1 MSDDLKREALA
12 YHAAE
17 PAGKLQ
23 ILPTKPMATQRDL
36 SLAYSPGVAYACTAI
51 ADDPSTAALYTGRAN
66 LVAVISNGT
75 AVLGLG
81 NIGALASKPVMEGKA
96 ALFKKFSGIDVM
108 DIEVDET
115 KVEEFV
121 EAIAR
126 LEPTFG
132 GINLEDISAPACF
145 EIEKRLKARMKIP
158 VFHDDQHGTAIVT
171 AAGILNAL
179 EITGRKIGD
188 AKIACNGA
196 GAAAIACLNLLVSFG
211 VSKDNILVCD
221 RKGVIHAERT
231 DLDQYKGAYAVKT
244 DKRTLADAID
254 GADIFLGLSA
264 KDSVTQDMVKSMA
277 ARPIIFAMA
286 NPDPE
291 IRPELVHAVRDDAIV
306 ATGRSDYP
314 NQVNNVLCFPFI
326 FRGALDCGATE
337 INEAM
342 KRACAVAIAEM
353 ARAEASDVVLAAYG
367 AESLRFGPDYIIP
380 KPFDP
385 RLILEIAPLVA
396 QAAMESGV
404 ATRPIADMAAYRE
417 RLQRFVFRSGLL
429 MKPVF
434 DQAARAP
441 QRVVFAEGEAE
452 RVLHAAQ
459 QAAAL
464 GIAKP
469 LLIGD
474 TGRIEA
480 RVRELGLTMRAGTDF
495 QIVDPQRV
503 DAEAYAADLHQRAGR
518 LGVSGR
524 EALRGVR
531 NDPTVLACLMLAR
544 GEADA
549 AICGSGGRFGHHLK
563 RLEGI
568 LGRKPGVRAL
578 STLSALV
585 LPQGTVFIADAYVN
599 LDPTAEEIA
608 DLAERAA
615 ETMRRMGVV
624 PRAALVSHANF
635 GDRPSASSRKMREAM
650 EILRAREPDFEV
662 DGEMHARRG
671 ARPAAAGAGLWAFVP
686 DGGGEPPGDAERRC
700 GAYRVESAQGSGRRR
715 VGRAD
720 PDGSGAAG
728 AHRVAVGDG
737 AGAVEPHRDCGGGG
751 ADPGAG
757 RGADGG
763 GVNGTSRFRP
773 AGDSGRRNGV
783 GFQRL
788 TAIFP
793 IWNRYGNGMELVVV
807 VKESGL
813 KG

>member
-1 MSDDLKREALA
+1 MSDELKREALA

-36 SLAYSPGVAYACTAI
+36 SLAYSPGVAYACEAI
-51 ADDPSTAALYTGRAN
+51 AEDPATAALYTGRAN

-81 NIGALASKPVMEGKA
+81 NIGALASKPVMEGKG

-108 DIEVDET
+108 DLEVEET

-145 EIEKRLKARMKIP
+145 EIEKKLKARMKIP

-179 EITGRKIGD
+179 EVTGRKIGD
-188 AKIACNGA
+188 VKIACNGA
-196 GAAAIACLNLLVSFG
+196 GAAAIACLDLLVSFG
-211 VSKDNILVCD
+211 ASKDNILVCD
-221 RKGVIHAERT
+221 RKGVIHAGRT

-244 DKRTLADAID
+244 EARSLADAMQ

-277 ARPIIFAMA
+277 PKPIVFAIA

-291 IRPELVHAVRDDAIV
+291 IRPELVHEVRSDAIV

-342 KRACAVAIAEM
+342 KRACAEAIARL
-353 ARAEASDVVLAAYG
+353 ARIEASDVVLAAYG
-367 AESLRFGPDYIIP
+367 ADTLRFGPEYIIP

-385 RLILEIAPLVA
+385 RLIVEVAPIVA
-396 QAAMESGV
+396 QAAMDSGV
-404 ATRPIADMAAYRE
+404 ATRPIEDMDAYRE
-417 RLQRFVFRSGLL
+417 RLQGFVFRSGLL

-434 DQAARAP
+434 DQAARNP
-441 QRVVFAEGEAE
+441 KRVVFAEGETE
-452 RVLHAAQ
+452 RVLHAASQ
-459 QAAAL
+459 VSGL
-464 GIAKP
+464 RIARP
-469 LLIGD
+469 ILIGNAE
-474 TGRIEA
+474 TIAERA
-480 RVRELGLTMRAGTDF
+480 KELRLTVGPDGD
-495 QIVDPQRV
+495 IDVVDPAKI
-503 DAEAYAADLHQRAGR
+503 DAEAYAAILHRRAGR
-518 LGVSGR
+518 AGVNAR

-531 NDPTVLACLMLAR
+531 NDPTILACLMLER

-549 AICGSGGRFGHHLK
+549 AICGVNGRFGHHLS
-563 RLEGI
+563 RVESIIGL
-568 LGRKPGVRAL
+568 RPGVRSLA
-578 STLSALV
+578 TLSALV
-585 LPQGTVFIADAYVN
+585 MPKGTFFIADAYVN
-599 LDPTAEEIA
+599 LDPSAEEIA
-608 DLAERAA
+608 DLTELAA
-615 ETMRRMGVV
+615 ATMLRMGVQ

-650 EILRAREPDFEV
+650 EILRLRSPDFEV
-662 DGEMHARRG
+662 DGEMHAD
-671 ARPAAAGAGLWAFVP
+671 AAL
-686 DGGGEPPGDAERRC
+686 DATLR
-700 GAYRVESAQGSGRRR
+700 
-715 VGRAD
+715 GRAYAH
-720 PDGSGAAG
+720 STLTGAANLFVMPNADA
-728 AHRVAVGDG
+728 AHISLNLLKVLG
-737 AGAVEPHRDCGGGG
+737 GAVPVGPILLG
-751 ADPGAG
+751 ASKPVHIASQSVTV
-757 RGADGG
+757 RGLL
-763 GVNGTSRFRP
+763 N
-773 AGDSGRRNGV
+773 
-783 GFQRL
+783 L
-788 TAIFP
+788 TAIA
-793 IWNRYGNGMELVVV
+793 VV
-807 VKESGL
+807 EAQSDSQEERRL
-813 KG
+813 AAE

>member
-1 MSDDLKREALA
+1 MSDELKREALA

-36 SLAYSPGVAYACTAI
+36 ALAYSPGVAYACTAI
-51 ADDPSTAALYTGRAN
+51 AEDPAAAALYTGRQN

-108 DIEVDET
+108 DLEVDET
-115 KVEEFV
+115 GVEAFV

-145 EIEKRLKARMKIP
+145 EIEKQLKARMKIP

-179 EITGRKIGD
+179 EITGRTIET
-188 AKIACNGA
+188 ATIACNGA

-211 VSKDNILVCD
+211 ASKDNIFVCD
-221 RKGVIHAERT
+221 RKGVIHADRT

-244 DKRTLADAID
+244 DKRTLAEAID

-264 KDSVTQDMVKSMA
+264 KDSVTQDMVRTMA
-277 ARPIIFAMA
+277 PKPIIFAMA

-342 KRACAVAIAEM
+342 KRACADAIAQM

-367 AESLRFGPDYIIP
+367 AENLRFGPDYIIP

-385 RLILEIAPLVA
+385 RLITEIPPIVA
-396 QAAMESGV
+396 QAAMDSGV
-404 ATRPIADMAAYRE
+404 ATRPITDMAAYRE
-417 RLQRFVFRSGLL
+417 RLQGFVFRSGLL

-434 DQAARAP
+434 DAAARSP
-441 QRVVFAEGEAE
+441 RRVVFAEGEAE
-452 RVLHAAQ
+452 RVLHCAQ
-459 QAAAL
+459 QALSL
-464 GIAKP
+464 GIAEP
-469 LLIGD
+469 ILIGD
-474 TGRIEA
+474 SGRIAA
-480 RVRELGLTMRAGTDF
+480 RIKDLGLRIEPGKDVTV
-495 QIVDPQRV
+495 VDPNRI
-503 DAEAYAADLHQRAGR
+503 DIDGYAADLHQRSGR
-518 LGVSGR
+518 LGVAPK

-531 NDPTVLACLMLAR
+531 SDPTVLACLMLAR

-568 LGRKPGVRAL
+568 LGRKSGVRAL
-578 STLSALV
+578 STLNAV
-585 LPQGTVFIADAYVN
+585 VMPQATIFIADAYVN
-599 LDPTAEEIA
+599 IDPSAEEIA
-608 DLAERAA
+608 DLTELAA
-615 ETMRRMGVV
+615 DTMRRMGVE

-650 EILRAREPDFEV
+650 EVLRARKPDFEV
-662 DGEMHARRG
+662 DGEMHAD
-671 ARPAAAGAGLWAFVP
+671 AALDP
-686 DGGGEPPGDAERRC
+686 RLRSR
-700 GAYRVESAQGSGRRR
+700 AYAHSSL
-715 VGRAD
+715 
-720 PDGSGAAG
+720 SGAANLLIMPNADT
-728 AHRVAVGDG
+728 AHVALNLLKVLGSGIPVGPILMG
-737 AGAVEPHRDCGGGG
+737 VAKPAHIASQSVTV
-751 ADPGAG
+751 
-757 RGADGG
+757 RGLL
-763 GVNGTSRFRP
+763 N
-773 AGDSGRRNGV
+773 
-783 GFQRL
+783 L
-788 TAIFP
+788 TA
-793 IWNRYGNGMELVVV
+793 LAVVEAQSERPEV
-807 VKESGL
+807 RKAAE
-813 KG
+813 